1 MIFQTSGTDL
11 VSCLVPKFRNLTVRE
26 TITFG
31 FFQNSN
37 VAYVSSQFLFQF
49 EDMEQFVKE
58 ENINLSQL

>member
-11 VSCLVPKFRNLTVRE
+11 VSCLVPKFRNLRVRE
-26 TITFG
+26 TIAFG
-31 FFQNSN
+31 FFQNCD

-58 ENINLSQL
+58 EDINLSQL